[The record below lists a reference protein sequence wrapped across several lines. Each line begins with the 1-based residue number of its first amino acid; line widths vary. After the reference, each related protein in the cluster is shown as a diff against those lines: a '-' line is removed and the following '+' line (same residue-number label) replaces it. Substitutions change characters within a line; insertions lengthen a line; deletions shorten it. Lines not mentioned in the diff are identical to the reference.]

1 MDDRTE
7 HEKAAGSTP
16 DVAPDSTAPDST
28 DDVAF
33 ARLQAADPAT
43 GTDPNLPA
51 LYATVSDRT
60 GVAVSAPGDELAAR
74 RARRAPRWLQV
85 AAVVAGVAVIG
96 GGSYAY
102 GLNNQPETVTAA
114 PPITLDGGGAAR
126 DAVAPEA
133 ASMAAGGGGGIAMN
147 DSAKMMYP
155 WWGGRTV
162 FTASGLST
170 EGGSGEARGFD
181 AAGAFSEATVVAA
194 AAALG
199 VSGQPRLEY
208 GSWSV
213 GPNDGTGASVSLSP
227 DGLASLSYY
236 DPTRDPWNCVRSA
249 PDGISEPAQDAAEGS
264 VAVPEPAIVDPPQ
277 ECTTSEPAPTG
288 DAAVAQAKDTLA
300 SVGVDPAGYQ
310 FTASTDPG
318 SAQVTNVSASQ
329 VLDGQQTGVTANV
342 TLVADGVQSLYA
354 PLAPMV
360 ELGSYD
366 VVSPTEAV
374 DRLMDPRFGASGGGG
389 VMPLAAEG
397 MRADDSV
404 SSVPADPTV
413 PPTPTAGSPLA
424 WPVQEVTLV
433 SARLGV
439 ALTTLPTGA
448 SVLVPTYELADADGV
463 TWSVIA
469 VVDDQ
474 LDFSAAG

>member
-7 HEKAAGSTP
+7 HEKAADS
-16 DVAPDSTAPDST
+16 AP
-28 DDVAF
+28 DVAF
-33 ARLQAADPAT
+33 AQLQAADPAA
-43 GTDPNLPA
+43 GVDPNLPA
-51 LYATVSDRT
+51 LYTAVSDRT
-60 GVAVSAPGDELAAR
+60 GVAVTAPGDELAAR
-74 RARRAPRWLQV
+74 RSRRPARWLQV
-85 AAVVAGVAVIG
+85 AAVVAGVAVVG
-96 GGSYAY
+96 AGSYAY
-102 GLNNQPETVTAA
+102 GLNSAPETVTAA
-114 PPITLDGGGAAR
+114 PPITLDQGAGR
-126 DAVAPEA
+126 DAVAPETA
-133 ASMAAGGGGGIAMN
+133 PMTGGGAVSMAAA
-147 DSAKMMYP
+147 DSKLMYP

-162 FTASGLST
+162 FTASGLSD
-170 EGGSGEARGFD
+170 EGGAGEAWGFD
-181 AAGAFSEATVVAA
+181 AAGTFSEATVASA

-249 PDGISEPAQDAAEGS
+249 PDSIGTPAEDAAEGA
-264 VAVPEPAIVDPPQ
+264 VAVPEPAIVDPPAD
-277 ECTTSEPAPTG
+277 CSTDAAAPTG
-288 DAAVAQAKDTLA
+288 DAAIAQATDVLT

-318 SAQVTNVSASQ
+318 SVQVTNVTASQ
-329 VLDGQQTGVTANV
+329 VLDDQQTGVTANV
-342 TLVADGVQSLYA
+342 TLVADGVQSLYV
-354 PLAPMV
+354 PLAPLV

-366 VVSPTEAV
+366 TVSPTEAV
-374 DRLMDPRFGASGGGG
+374 ARLGDPRFGATGGGG

-397 MRADDSV
+397 ARMDDSV
-404 SSVPADPTV
+404 TSEPTEPTV
-413 PPTPTAGSPLA
+413 PATPTAGSPLA

-448 SVLVPTYELADADGV
+448 SVLVPTYELADADGT

-474 LDFSAAG
+474 LDFSAVG

>member
-7 HEKAAGSTP
+7 HEKAAGTP
-16 DVAPDSTAPDST
+16 PAAPDAS

-33 ARLQAADPAT
+33 ARLQAADPAA
-43 GTDPNLPA
+43 GVDPNLPA
-51 LYATVSDRT
+51 LYTAVADRT
-60 GVAVSAPGDELAAR
+60 GVEVTAPGDELAAR

-85 AAVVAGVAVIG
+85 AAVVAGVAVVG

-102 GLNNQPETVTAA
+102 GLNNAPETVTAA
-114 PPITLDGGGAAR
+114 PAISLGDAGGGAR

-133 ASMAAGGGGGIAMN
+133 ASMAGGGVAMN

-162 FTASGLST
+162 FTANGLST
-170 EGGSGEARGFD
+170 EGGSGDAWGFD
-181 AAGAFSEATVVAA
+181 AAGTFSEATAAAA

-208 GSWSV
+208 GTWSV
-213 GPNDGTGASVSLSP
+213 GPNDGSGASVSLSP
-227 DGLASLSYY
+227 DGTASLSYY

-249 PDGISEPAQDAAEGS
+249 PDSVGEPAEDAAGGD
-264 VAVPEPAIVDPPQ
+264 VAVPEPAIVDPSG
-277 ECTTSEPAPTG
+277 ECTSDAPAPTG
-288 DAAVAQAKDTLA
+288 DAAVAQAKDVLA

-310 FTASTDPG
+310 FSASTDPA
-318 SAQVTNVSASQ
+318 SPQVTNVTASQ
-329 VLDGQQTGVTANV
+329 VIADQQTGVTASV

-354 PLAPMV
+354 PLAPLV

-366 VVSPTEAV
+366 VVSATDAV
-374 DRLMDPRFGASGGGG
+374 ARLMDPRFGASGGGG

-404 SSVPADPTV
+404 SSVPVDPTV
-413 PPTPTAGSPLA
+413 PATPAAGSPLA

-469 VVDDQ
+469 VVDEQ
-474 LDFSAAG
+474 LDFSAVS

>member
-1 MDDRTE
+1 MDDHTE
-7 HEKAAGSTP
+7 NQKAAGS
-16 DVAPDSTAPDST
+16 APDAT

-43 GTDPNLPA
+43 GVDPNLPA
-51 LYATVSDRT
+51 LYTAVSDRT
-60 GVAVSAPGDELAAR
+60 GVSVTAPGDELAAR

-85 AAVVAGVAVIG
+85 AAVVAGVAVVG

-102 GLNNQPETVTAA
+102 GLNNAPETVTAA
-114 PPITLDGGGAAR
+114 PAISLEGGGGGAAR

-133 ASMAAGGGGGIAMN
+133 ASMAGGGIAMN

-162 FTASGLST
+162 FTASGLSD
-170 EGGSGEARGFD
+170 EGGSGDAWGFD
-181 AAGAFSEATVVAA
+181 AAGTWSEETVAAA

-208 GSWSV
+208 GTWSV
-213 GPNDGTGASVSLSP
+213 GPNDGSGASVSLSA

-249 PDGISEPAQDAAEGS
+249 PDGISEPAQDTAGGS
-264 VAVPEPAIVDPPQ
+264 VAVPEPAIVDPPAD
-277 ECTTSEPAPTG
+277 CTTQAPAPTG
-288 DAAVAQAKDTLA
+288 DAAVAQAKDALS
-300 SVGVDPAGYQ
+300 SVGVDPAGYE
-310 FTASTDPG
+310 FTTSTDEG
-318 SAQVTNVSASQ
+318 SPQVTNVSASQ

-342 TLVADGVQSLYA
+342 TLVADGVQSLYV
-354 PLAPMV
+354 PLAPLV
-360 ELGSYD
+360 ELGTYD

-374 DRLMDPRFGASGGGG
+374 ARLMDPRFGASGGGG

-397 MRADDSV
+397 MRVADDSAV
-404 SSVPADPTV
+404 SSVPVEPTV

-433 SARLGV
+433 TARLGV

-474 LDFSAAG
+474 LDFSAVG